1 MQNFNVNWADMHRV
15 EINFTY
21 KPEQHLLWIG
31 ERRRFRI
38 GKHAIHEFDGS
49 HYSSDDGRMTS

>member
-1 MQNFNVNWADMHRV
+1 MHRV

-38 GKHAIHEFDGS
+38 GKHAIHEFDRS